1 MPTLSKAEP
10 DMGKMV
16 IFTAP
21 SGAGKTTV
29 VRYLLN
35 KFNDTLAFSVSA
47 TTRPPRAQEVNGRDY
62 YFITDEEFRRRIA
75 AGEFVEWEEVYPG
88 RFYGTLR
95 SEVERLWLQDKI
107 ILFDIDVKGA
117 QSLKQAFPRQS
128 LAVFVKPPSA
138 EALFE
143 RLRRRSTESEE
154 SLLQRIGRASE
165 ELTYENKFDTILV
178 NDKLEDTLKS
188 AEDIVLQF
196 INS

>member
-1 MPTLSKAEP
+1 MPTLFKADP

-29 VRYLLN
+29 VRHLLN
-35 KFNDTLAFSVSA
+35 KFDDTLAFSVSA
-47 TTRPPRAQEVNGRDY
+47 TTRPPRAQEIHGRDY
-62 YFITDEEFRRRIA
+62 YFITTEEFRRRIE

-95 SEVERLWLQDKI
+95 SEVDRLWLQQKV

-117 QSLKQAFPRQS
+117 QSLKRAFPRES
-128 LAVFVKPPSA
+128 LAVFVKPPSPA
-138 EALFE
+138 ALFE

-154 SLLQRIGRASE
+154 SLSQRISRAAE
-165 ELTYENKFDTILV
+165 ELTYENKFDKILV
-178 NDKLEDTLKS
+178 NDKLEDTLKI
-188 AEDIVLQF
+188 AENIVLQF